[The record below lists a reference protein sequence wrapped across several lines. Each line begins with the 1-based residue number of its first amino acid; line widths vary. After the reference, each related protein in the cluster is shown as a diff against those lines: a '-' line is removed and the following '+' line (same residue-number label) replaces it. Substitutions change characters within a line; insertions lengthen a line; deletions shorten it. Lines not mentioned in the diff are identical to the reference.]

1 MLAVISRRRV
11 VWQDEKPE
19 LPTKMSGDMHDFL
32 HQCFQKDP
40 QKRPTARD
48 LLRHKWITYNRRT
61 LRSSWS
67 RTQGA
72 KNMGKKTDA
81 HKSVSTV
88 VEQILQV
95 TSKGPS

>member
-1 MLAVISRRRV
+1 
-11 VWQDEKPE
+11 
-19 LPTKMSGDMHDFL
+19 MSGDMHDFL

-48 LLRHKWITYNRRT
+48 LLKHKWITYNRRT
-61 LRSSWS
+61 LRSSWN

-72 KNMGKKTDA
+72 KNMGRPTDA

-95 TSKGPS
+95 EIPFQSQDLMFPPRDDSLWSGKQKE

>member
-1 MLAVISRRRV
+1 
-11 VWQDEKPE
+11 
-19 LPTKMSGDMHDFL
+19 MSGDMHDFL

-40 QKRPTARD
+40 QKRPAARD

-61 LRSSWS
+61 LRSSWN

-72 KNMGKKTDA
+72 KNIGRPTDA

-95 TSKGPS
+95 CSALVSLLGMVLALPAAPEEDGRYAI